1 MSGADLGRADRPE
14 ENIVFHRAALVV
26 AEVTRSVEEKS
37 EARHRRVARVA
48 RELGRLA
55 EAGQALRA
63 SAEPTE
69 VVSGARA
76 ARMLRTTG
84 MLAHVMKALAPIVD
98 ELATDPT
105 VSESLG
111 EKRGATLASVR
122 EVIAWAVAYHDEL
135 AAIAD
140 EFGRMFAGDLK
151 QDAERQRAVANEWSV
166 VDADGIK

>member
-1 MSGADLGRADRPE
+1 
-14 ENIVFHRAALVV
+14 
-26 AEVTRSVEEKS
+26 
-37 EARHRRVARVA
+37 
-48 RELGRLA
+48 
-55 EAGQALRA
+55 
-63 SAEPTE
+63 
-69 VVSGARA
+69 
-76 ARMLRTTG
+76 MLRTTG